1 MHETSLASKVQ
12 VVCCLVHDL
21 AQSQNNHNPTGYC
34 PVGGCGPGS
43 VAAIQL
49 CHMPHLV
56 KGDQLERWVRELG
69 EGTGGC

>member
-1 MHETSLASKVQ
+1 MGSSLASTLQ
-12 VVCCLVHDL
+12 VLCCLAILHL
-21 AQSQNNHNPTGYC
+21 SQNNHNPTGYC

-49 CHMPHLV
+49 CHIPPLV
-56 KGDQLERWVRELG
+56 KGDQLARRVWELG